1 MFGGRR
7 RFREGSS
14 GVGEVLEDGVYE
26 HNPPCLPCAFDM
38 LYLVYTK

>member
-26 HNPPCLPCAFDM
+26 HNPPVCHALPI
-38 LYLVYTK
+38 